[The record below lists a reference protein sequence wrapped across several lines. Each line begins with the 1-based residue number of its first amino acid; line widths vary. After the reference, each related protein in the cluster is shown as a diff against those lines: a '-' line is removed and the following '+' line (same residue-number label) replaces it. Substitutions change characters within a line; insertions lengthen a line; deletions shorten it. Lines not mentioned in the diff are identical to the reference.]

1 MAFNKQF
8 LISTHAGSEALAVE
22 ALTRLVSLSPNG
34 AEVLNE
40 IETKLV
46 NRFKNSEIPAGHEM
60 KMVEVVGPA
69 IDEIKR
75 LIKEA
80 KAAT

>member
-8 LISTHAGSEALAVE
+8 LISTHAGSEAVAIE
-22 ALTRLVSLSPNG
+22 ALARLAIISPDG
-34 AEVLNE
+34 VEVLNE
-40 IETKLV
+40 IEETLV
-46 NRFKNSEIPAGHEM
+46 TRFKNSELPAGHDM

-80 KAAT
+80 RSTL

>member
-8 LISTHAGSEALAVE
+8 LISTHSGSEAVAIE
-22 ALTRLVSLSPNG
+22 ALTRLAKIAPNG
-34 AEVLNE
+34 SDALDE
-40 IETKLV
+40 IEDKLV
-46 NRFKNSEIPAGHEM
+46 KRFKNSELPAGHEM
-60 KMVEVVGPA
+60 KMVEVVGPT

-80 KAAT
+80 KAAL